1 VKLINIKLAHREK
14 IVVCG
19 GACLVGLFLI
29 LNLVVFP
36 VLSSK
41 EKLQRSIEVDQQRLK
56 EIVALS
62 AEYEAL
68 QGDSG
73 GIGKQLTARGK
84 DFTLFSLLE
93 RLATQ
98 GGLKDRIKYIK
109 PSTSQTKGQ
118 YQISS
123 VEMQFEQITMQQLF
137 KYLHQVEE
145 PRNVVSIKR
154 LSIKKHKEQSGYV
167 DATLQVSTVQPV

>member
-1 VKLINIKLAHREK
+1 MKLINIKLARREK
-14 IVVCG
+14 LVVCG

-36 VLSSK
+36 VLSGK
-41 EKLQRSIEVDQQRLK
+41 KNLQRSIEVDQQRLK
-56 EIVALS
+56 EIVTLS
-62 AEYEAL
+62 AEYKAL
-68 QGDSG
+68 KGDSG

-109 PSTSQTKGQ
+109 PSTSQAQGQ
-118 YQISS
+118 YHISS
-123 VEMQFEQITMQQLF
+123 VEMQFERITMHQLF

-145 PRNVVSIKR
+145 PGNVVRIKR

-167 DATLQVSTVQPV
+167 DATLQVSTVHPV